1 MSSDINRMNDD
12 KKFTPR
18 GKLDESLQRELD
30 EALGEMSIDSLM
42 DESDA
47 GPAPSGKGE
56 QVRVGTVVAIH
67 GDDVFVDM
75 GGRSEGVLPAEQFD
89 DEPLPEPGDSVEV
102 TIEGYDQANGL
113 LMLSRKGAVLAA
125 SWETLEVGQTVEGRV
140 TGHNKGGLELT
151 ISGVRAFMPISQIE
165 LFRVDELGDYME
177 QKLQCQV
184 MEVDRAERNVIVS
197 RRALLELQAERDRES
212 FWQDIQEGQTVQGT
226 VRSIMPYGAFVSIGS
241 ADGLL
246 HVSDMSY
253 SRVENPKDIVEEG
266 QNIQVKILKVDRE
279 ARKISLGL
287 KQAMPDP
294 WEDASSKWA
303 VDTVVS
309 GRVTRVVDFGAFVE
323 LTPGVEGLIPIS
335 EMSFQRIGSASEVVR
350 EGDVVKVRVLNVD
363 IERKRISLSLKRVG
377 DDPWTGAAVRWPE
390 DEVVSGVVTRLA
402 EFGAFVELTPGVEG
416 MVHISELSDSHVR
429 TAGDV
434 VREGQLVQ
442 AKVLSVDE
450 DKRRISLSIKQA
462 ALSSDSAA
470 AQSSQAPS
478 RKAPPKRKTPLK
490 GGLD

>member
-1 MSSDINRMNDD
+1 MSSDIHRMDDD

-18 GKLDESLQRELD
+18 SKLDESLQRELD

-42 DESDA
+42 DESADT
-47 GPAPSGKGE
+47 GAPSGKGE

-67 GDDVFVDM
+67 GDDVFIDM
-75 GGRSEGVLPAEQFD
+75 GGRSEGVLPVAQFD
-89 DEPLPEPGDSVEV
+89 EEPLPEPGDSVEV

-125 SWETLEVGQTVEGRV
+125 SWETLEEGQTVEGRV

-151 ISGVRAFMPISQIE
+151 ISGVRAFMPVSQIE
-165 LFRVDELGDYME
+165 LFRVDELGDYMD

-197 RRALLELQAERDRES
+197 RRALLELQAERDREA
-212 FWQDIQEGQTVQGT
+212 FWQEIQEGQTVQGT

-253 SRVENPKDIVEEG
+253 SRVEDPKDVVEEG
-266 QNIQVKILKVDRE
+266 QNIQVKILKVDRD

-303 VDTVVS
+303 ADAVVS
-309 GRVTRVVDFGAFVE
+309 GRVTRLADFGAFVE
-323 LTPGVEGLIPIS
+323 LAPGVEGLIPIS

-377 DDPWTGAAVRWPE
+377 DDPWTGASVRWPQ

-416 MVHISELSDSHVR
+416 LVHISELSDSHVR
-429 TAGDV
+429 TTGDV

-462 ALSSDSAA
+462 ALSSDYAGPA
-470 AQSSQAPS
+470 NSQAPS
-478 RKAPPKRKTPLK
+478 RKVAPKRKTPLK